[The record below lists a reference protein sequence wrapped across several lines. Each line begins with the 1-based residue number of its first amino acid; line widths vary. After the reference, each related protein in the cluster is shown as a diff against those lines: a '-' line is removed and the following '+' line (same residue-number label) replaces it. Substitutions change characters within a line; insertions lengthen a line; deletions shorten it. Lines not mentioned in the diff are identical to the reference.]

1 MPDWTGPLEV
11 EPAEVLHHVPP
22 YLHAQERMA
31 ATPLATAAGV
41 VHQAKIAH
49 LAAAANSR
57 TAIAFERAGRAQG
70 LTRNDQP
77 GAADSPLTRD

>member
-1 MPDWTGPLEV
+1 MPVWTGPLEV
-11 EPAEVLHHVPP
+11 EPAEVMHHVPP
-22 YLHAQERMA
+22 YLHAQEWMA

-41 VHQAKIAH
+41 VQQAEIAH

-70 LTRNDQP
+70 LTPNDQP